1 MKKKLFSI
9 ALAIACLAGPVAV
22 SAQTPA
28 STPETKEQKA
38 CCKDGKKQDRPNP
51 FEGLNLSEK
60 QQSELK
66 ALAESRKAE
75 MKKND
80 ADRKARKAEDKAKKQ
95 QAKAD
100 KMQARKDYLAK
111 IKGILTPEQYVQFL
125 ENSFLNN
132 RGGAMGHGNK
142 GKMRHHAPG
151 KPGKD
156 GKRMGGQRA
165 PKPAQPQAGQQ
176 TNN

>member
-9 ALAIACLAGPVAV
+9 ALAFACLAGPVAV

-28 STPETKEQKA
+28 STPQNKEQKA
-38 CCKDGKKQDRPNP
+38 CCKDGKQQKRPNP
-51 FEGLNLSEK
+51 FDGLNLSEK

-66 ALAESRKAE
+66 ALAESRRAE

-125 ENSFLNN
+125 ENSFLND
-132 RGGAMGHGNK
+132 RGGMVMGHGKK
-142 GKMRHHAPG
+142 GKMHHS

-156 GKRMGGQRA
+156 GKHKGGPRGQ
-165 PKPAQPQAGQQ
+165 KPAQPQADKQ
-176 TNN
+176 NAN